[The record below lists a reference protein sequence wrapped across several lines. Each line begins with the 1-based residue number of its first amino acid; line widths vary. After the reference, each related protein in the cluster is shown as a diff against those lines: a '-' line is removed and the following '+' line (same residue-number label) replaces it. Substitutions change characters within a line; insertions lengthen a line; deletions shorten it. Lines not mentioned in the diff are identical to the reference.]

1 MAPNRWSVHT
11 VFAYKQTVD
20 HRVPQS
26 QIKQQVPLSCQQVNM
41 DTLYRDNRCWVR
53 QTSTSRNVVGISAV
67 SPQFLKIIC
76 RPSKVKRLK
85 KLKRLCHTKLPNQG
99 QCLSRCGL
107 SKGTSIID
115 WTNVTI
121 REKERET
128 QDQIYWLTSEEKTES
143 VDIKLR
149 CDIESSICHYNTS
162 LYITQQPLY

>member
-26 QIKQQVPLSCQQVNM
+26 QIKQQAPLSCQQVNM
-41 DTLYRDNRCWVR
+41 DTLYCHNKCWVR
-53 QTSTSRNVVGISAV
+53 QTSTSRNVVGISAF

-76 RPSKVKRLK
+76 RPSKDHN
-85 KLKRLCHTKLPNQG
+85 KLKRLWHAKLPNQG

-107 SKGTSIID
+107 SKGTGIID
-115 WTNVTI
+115 WRSVTI
-121 REKERET
+121 RAKGRET
-128 QDQIYWLTSEEKTES
+128 EDQIYWMRSEEKTES

-149 CDIESSICHYNTS
+149 CDVESSACHYNTN
-162 LYITQQPLY
+162 LYTTQRPLY